1 MGPRLPLMDKWS
13 VELLGVFVFL
23 VLKEHS
29 AEPRVSHVCD
39 ERRGSRKVELL
50 VVAFP

>member
-1 MGPRLPLMDKWS
+1 MDKWPM
-13 VELLGVFVFL
+13 ELL

-29 AEPRVSHVCD
+29 AEPRVPHVCD

-50 VVAFP
+50 VVACPYI